1 MFAVRAW
8 DRRRRLGAPGGGC
21 IRLCA
26 ARVRCLTRTIVLP
39 FLAASCETRSL
50 SPGFSGCAVGSSAPL
65 ASGRR
70 FGTLTRLSA
79 ALCWRS
85 LSAGLSGGAV
95 GSPVRRAAGRRFG
108 ILTRLSAALCW
119 RSLSSGFS
127 GCAVGSPVRRASGR
141 RFGTLTRLSAAR
153 SCRPLSAAFR
163 AVLLARLCT
172 VRLAGGLELRRSCR
186 LRAATGRCPLFFRA
200 VPLAHL
206 CTVRLAGGLE
216 LRRSCRLRAVAGRCP
231 LFFERCCWLACAPC
245 DWGAGGTLTLLSA
258 ARSCRSLSA
267 GFVPVLLY
275 REAGGRLGTLTRP
288 LFAHATSLAFST

>member
-1 MFAVRAW
+1 VFAVRAW

-186 LRAATGRCPLFFRA
+186 LRA
-200 VPLAHL
+200 
-206 CTVRLAGGLE
+206 
-216 LRRSCRLRAVAGRCP
+216 VAGRCP